1 MKKSSIILAGA
12 IIGLV
17 SVALVKFGNPANM
30 GVCIACFLRD
40 IAGAIGLH
48 RAGVVQYIR
57 PEVIG
62 IVLGATG
69 SAMFFKEFSA
79 RGGSSPLTRFILAI
93 AVMIGAL
100 VFLGCPL
107 RMILRIGSGDLN
119 AVVGLAGFAAGIGM
133 GIVFLNKGFSLKRN
147 YKQNALEGYLLPM
160 VMIGLLML
168 LVAAPAF
175 IFFSVEGPG
184 ALHAPLLIS
193 LGAGVITGVAAQRTR
208 LCTMGGIRDAIL
220 FKDYYLL
227 MGVGAILVTALAG
240 NLAMG
245 TFNPGFADQPIA
257 HTDGL
262 WNFLGLFLAGWGS
275 VLLGGCPL
283 RQLILSGEGNSDSA
297 VTVFGLL
304 VGAAISHNFGL
315 ASSGKGVTANGQ
327 IAVILLIVVVAVIS
341 VMNLPKVTEPAK
353 ELKEAL

>member
-1 MKKSSIILAGA
+1 MKKSSIIVAGA
-12 IIGLV
+12 LIGLM

-30 GVCIACFLRD
+30 GLCIACFLRD
-40 IAGAIGLH
+40 TAGALGLH
-48 RAGVVQYIR
+48 RAEVVQYIR

-62 IVLGATG
+62 IVVGSMG
-69 SAMFFKEFSA
+69 SALYFKEFSA
-79 RGGSSPLTRFILAI
+79 RGGSSPLTRFVLAI

-107 RMILRIGSGDLN
+107 RMILRLSAGDLN
-119 AVVGLAGFAAGIGM
+119 ALVGLAGFAGGIGV

-147 YKQNALEGYLLPM
+147 YKQNALEGSLLPVVM
-160 VMIGLLML
+160 VGLLGL
-168 LVAAPAF
+168 LVIAPAF
-175 IFFSVEGPG
+175 VFFSTEGPG
-184 ALHAPLLIS
+184 SLHAPLLIS
-193 LGAGVITGVAAQRTR
+193 LGAGIIAGIAAQRTR

-220 FKDYYLL
+220 FKDFYLL
-227 MGVGAILVTALAG
+227 MGVGAILVTAFIG

-245 TFNPGFADQPIA
+245 TFVLGFESQPIA

-262 WNFLGLFLAGWGS
+262 WNFLGLFLTGWGS

-297 VTVFGLL
+297 VTVFGLI

-315 ASSGKGVTANGQ
+315 ASSAKGVTANGQ
-327 IAVILLIVVVAVIS
+327 MSVILLLIVVAVIS
-341 VMNLPKVTEPAK
+341 VMNLPMVTEKAK
-353 ELKEAL
+353 ELKEAM